1 MIVDSAWYRGGER
14 CAVDLSPGLLD
25 RMRSEED
32 PEKRGFVWVGLH
44 EPDEKEMQ
52 EVATL
57 FGLHELAVEDAM
69 SPRQRPKVEPYSDML
84 FLVLKTLWYVDA
96 RDEVETG
103 QVAIFLGEDFAVTVR
118 QGEGV
123 ELATIRQDLE
133 QRADLLSHGPTA
145 VAYSI
150 CDRIVDGYEDVTGE
164 LEIDVDEVEESV
176 FSPGRTRDSQR
187 IYVLKREVAEA
198 RRAVH
203 PLKLPLQRFATA
215 SYSYLHNDS
224 APFWRDIADHV
235 VRVDEVIDS
244 LDALLSTAFDA
255 HLARISVDQNEDM
268 RKISAWVAI
277 AGVMTVVAG
286 VYGMNFEHMPEL
298 GWDLGYAWALGLMA
312 ALSGGLYAIFKKS
325 GWL

>member
-1 MIVDSAWYRGGER
+1 MIVDSAWYRDGER
-14 CAVDLSPGLLD
+14 CAVDLSPGLLE
-25 RMRSEED
+25 RMRSED
-32 PEKRGFVWVGLH
+32 PEHRGFVWVGLH
-44 EPDEKEMQ
+44 EPDEQQMK

-57 FGLHELAVEDAM
+57 FGLHHLAVEDAM

-84 FLVLKTLWYVDA
+84 FMVLKTLWYVDE

-103 QVAIFLGEDFAVTVR
+103 QVSIFLGEDFAVTVR

-133 QRADLLSHGPTA
+133 QRPDLLTHGPTA
-145 VAYSI
+145 VAYSV
-150 CDRIVDGYEDVTGE
+150 CDRIVDGYEDVTGD

-198 RRAVH
+198 RRAIH
-203 PLKLPLQRFATA
+203 PLKLPMQRFATA
-215 SYSYLHNDS
+215 SYSYLHDDS

-244 LDALLSTAFDA
+244 LDGLLSTAFDA

-312 ALSGGLYAIFKKS
+312 TLSGALYAIFKKS